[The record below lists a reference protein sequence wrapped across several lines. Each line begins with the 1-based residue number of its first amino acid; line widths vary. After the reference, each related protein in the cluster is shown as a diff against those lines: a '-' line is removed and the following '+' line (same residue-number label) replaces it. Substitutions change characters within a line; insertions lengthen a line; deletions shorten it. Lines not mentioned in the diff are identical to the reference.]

1 MSAAGEMPSEIVMS
15 IAALREIY
23 PPPAERALRK
33 QIAILDAH
41 CRDFI
46 ARSPFVLLA
55 TSGADG
61 SCDVSP
67 KGGPPGFVRVL
78 DGHRLALPD
87 APGNRRLD
95 SFTNVMAS
103 PHAGLLFLVP
113 GLGETLRVN
122 GGCVLSTDAD
132 VLAAVAGDAKP
143 PPAAL
148 VVEVREAYVHC
159 AKALIRSQLW
169 RPETWPDAADLP
181 SAARILRD
189 HRGDG
194 VTVEQEQAALD
205 EGYVKRLHW

>member
-1 MSAAGEMPSEIVMS
+1 MNAAGGMPSEIVS
-15 IAALREIY
+15 IEALRDLY
-23 PPPAERALRK
+23 PAPAERALRK
-33 QIAILDAH
+33 QIAILDRH

-46 ARSPFVLLA
+46 ARSPFALLA

-78 DGHRLALPD
+78 DEHRLALPD

-95 SFTNVMAS
+95 SFTNVLAN
-103 PHAGLLFLVP
+103 PQAGLLFLVP

-122 GGCVLSTDAD
+122 GGCALSTDAAI
-132 VLAAVAGDAKP
+132 LAALADDSTP

-148 VVEVREAYVHC
+148 VVEVEEAYIHC
-159 AKALIRSQLW
+159 AKALIRARLW
-169 RPETWPDAADLP
+169 RPETWPSAEDLP

-189 HRGDG
+189 HRGDD

-205 EGYVKRLHW
+205 EGYARRLHW